1 MLLIAFMIAIDG
13 NSEFIESLLTL
24 QLFFALKAINLAGMC
39 KAFIFEYK
47 ANSATFG
54 MHDWR

>member
-1 MLLIAFMIAIDG
+1 MIAIDG
-13 NSEFIESLLTL
+13 NSEFIESLLIL